1 MGYSSYL
8 ILRDGSGD
16 ERKLA
21 LGLYGSQ
28 LLLNW
33 LWTPLFFNL
42 HKYTYTLN
50 INLNK
55 IILT

>member
-8 ILRDGSGD
+8 ILRDGTGD

-42 HKYTYTLN
+42 HKYICLKYLF
-50 INLNK
+50 K
-55 IILT
+55 